1 MASCA
6 VDLDVILR
14 RVSAWAQQLAV
25 EGDQYSS
32 LVTQVRINVD
42 KPIKRRP
49 SENQLVSRKTR
60 EISCHLLSRKI
71 CMKLFCLFGLM
82 TTVLN
87 WEKYWL

>member
-1 MASCA
+1 MGTTIGCRRRSVFQPGYAS
-6 VDLDVILR
+6 
-14 RVSAWAQQLAV
+14 
-25 EGDQYSS
+25 
-32 LVTQVRINVD
+32 TRINVD

-82 TTVLN
+82 TTVY